1 VRFAGL
7 LSRARCGPAALLM
20 AILVT
25 GCAGVPEARRDFGSL
40 ESAVELSEVP
50 FYPQER
56 YQCGPAA
63 LATLLESSGIRT
75 SPDTLATQVYLP
87 ERKGSL
93 QIELLAATRSA
104 GRIPYPIDGTMAA
117 MAAELDTGRPVLVL
131 QNLGTSWYP
140 RWHYSVA
147 VGVDPVTDDV
157 ILRSGTT
164 RRHVTAVDTFL
175 RTWARG
181 DYWGFVALPPGEL
194 PAMPDQ
200 DRYFRAVADIES
212 TGHYEAALAGWQA
225 ALEKW
230 PESATAQLGVAN
242 SAYALGDYRAA
253 ESVYRHLL
261 ADDPTMLSARNNLAF
276 ALAGQGRSEEALAEL
291 GTVLE
296 LVADDDRL
304 RPQYEASYRE
314 LLSSRE

>member
-1 VRFAGL
+1 
-7 LSRARCGPAALLM
+7 M

-40 ESAVELSEVP
+40 ESAVELSDVP

-63 LATLLESSGIRT
+63 LATLLDSSGIRT
-75 SPDTLATQVYLP
+75 SPDELAPQVYLP

-93 QIELLAATRSA
+93 QVELLAATRAA

-117 MAAELDTGRPVLVL
+117 LTAELHAGRPVLVL

-140 RWHYSVA
+140 RWHYA
-147 VGVDPVTDDV
+147 VIVGADAAAGDV
-157 ILRSGTT
+157 VLRSGTI
-164 RRHVTAVDTFL
+164 RRHITAVDTFL
-175 RTWARG
+175 RTWGRG
-181 DYWGFVALPPGEL
+181 EYWGFVALAPGEL
-194 PAMPDQ
+194 PAMPEQ
-200 DRYFRAVADIES
+200 GRYFRAVADMES
-212 TGHYEAALAGWQA
+212 TGHYEEALAGWQA
-225 ALEKW
+225 ALEQW
-230 PESATAQLGVAN
+230 PESSTAELGIAN
-242 SAYALGDYRAA
+242 TSYALGDYHAA
-253 ESVYRHLL
+253 ESVYRRLL

-276 ALAGQGRSEEALAEL
+276 ALAGQGRSDEALAEL
-291 GTVLE
+291 DAVLE

-304 RPQYEASYRE
+304 RTQFEASYRE